1 MLSLERVV
9 YAHAVHAGAVD
20 GATPPA
26 LDGATFHV
34 GRGERV
40 AVLGR
45 NGSGKSTL
53 VGCACG
59 RLRPM
64 GGTVELD
71 GARVDGG
78 EGERALRRSVGYVG
92 QDPDDQLVASTLFD
106 DVAFGPCNLGLPADE
121 VGTRVAEALRSC
133 GLAGLEDRNVAEL
146 SGGERQRAALA
157 GAVAMRP
164 RYLLCDEPCSML
176 DARSRGGVLDALD
189 ALAAAGC
196 GVVHVTHELA
206 DVAGY
211 DRAVVLDAGRV
222 VWEGSPVELLLDEAA
237 CDRSACLLTE
247 RLLDVRRLVGRGAMG
262 LEEAR
267 RALAG
272 IRPREGGVPGGC
284 RPACRMRPGS
294 PGGAASPREGL
305 RVQGA
310 SFSYGASPRRPRR
323 VGRADP
329 ADAESPAVLRA
340 DLDVAPG
347 EVVLL
352 CGPTGSGK
360 TTLARLAA
368 GLYEPLS
375 GLVTADGAPCAPG
388 SVGYAFQRV
397 EDQLFASTVL
407 EDVAFG
413 PLCRGCGREEAR
425 RRAERA
431 LVRVGLDP
439 ARFGPCS
446 PFALSGGQ
454 MRRAALAGVLALER
468 PYVVFDEPTVGLD
481 AEGVRSFAGLLD
493 GLSGEGV
500 GVLVVSHDV
509 ERLAPIADRVV
520 AMEAGTVR
528 EEEAGRG
535 SGAAGSGASGEGAS
549 RGEPDARA
557 GVPVEAAPGAALR
570 RLDARVKLALL
581 LAWTVALFQVGSWPV
596 LCGIGVAALAAV
608 GACGAEARR
617 AVRGLAPLAV
627 VLAAIVA
634 AGALRFDG
642 SGAWHLAGAVG
653 VSPEGLD
660 ASLKAA
666 VRIAVMAGLAVPLT
680 AATPAAR
687 LSEALRWFLGPLGRL
702 RVPVDDVAMTLEVAL
717 RFVPLCE
724 GQLERVLLAQRARGA
739 RVGVGGPVRRVTSWV
754 PVAVPVLVGMFR
766 RGDALSATMASRC
779 YRGAG
784 RTRLAPPRMRP
795 ADVAVGAVG
804 CVLAAVC
811 AVAG

>member
-9 YAHAVHAGAVD
+9 YAHAVDAGACD
-20 GATPPA
+20 GAASPA

-59 RLRPM
+59 RLRPT
-64 GGTVELD
+64 GGSVELD
-71 GARVDGG
+71 GARVDGR
-78 EGERALRRSVGYVG
+78 EGERALRRAVGYVG

-106 DVAFGPCNLGLPADE
+106 EVAFGPCNLGLPADE
-121 VGTRVAEALRSC
+121 VGARVAEALRSC
-133 GLAGLEDRNVAEL
+133 RLAGLGDRNVAEL

-176 DARSRGGVLDALD
+176 DARSRGGVLDVLD

-272 IRPREGGVPGGC
+272 IRPEGRAPDGR
-284 RPACRMRPGS
+284 RPACRTRPGS
-294 PGGAASPREGL
+294 PGGATSPREGL
-305 RVQGA
+305 RVRGA

-323 VGRADP
+323 AGRADP

-368 GLYEPLS
+368 GLYKPLAGS
-375 GLVTADGAPCAPG
+375 VTADGAPCAPG

-397 EDQLFASTVL
+397 EDQLFAPTVL
-407 EDVAFG
+407 EDAAFG

-431 LVRVGLDP
+431 LARVGLDP
-439 ARFGPCS
+439 ARFGPRS

-528 EEEAGRG
+528 EEAAGRG
-535 SGAAGSGASGEGAS
+535 PGTAGSGAPGEGAS
-549 RGEPDARA
+549 RGKPDAQTGA
-557 GVPVEAAPGAALR
+557 PSAAAPGAALR

-596 LCGIGVAALAAV
+596 LCGIGVAALATV

-634 AGALRFDG
+634 AGALCFDG

-666 VRIAVMAGLAVPLT
+666 VRIAVMAVLAVPLT

-687 LSEALRWFLGPLGRL
+687 LSGALRWFLGPLGRL

-717 RFVPLCE
+717 RFVPLCA

-766 RGDALSATMASRC
+766 RGDALSAAMASRC
-779 YRGAG
+779 YRGTG
-784 RTRLAPPRMRP
+784 RTRLAPPRLRP
-795 ADVAVGAVG
+795 ADAAVGAVG

>member
-9 YAHAVHAGAVD
+9 YAHAVDAGACD
-20 GATPPA
+20 GAASPA

-34 GRGERV
+34 ERGERV

-59 RLRPM
+59 RLRPT
-64 GGTVELD
+64 GGSVELD
-71 GARVDGG
+71 GARVDGR
-78 EGERALRRSVGYVG
+78 EGERALRRAVGYVG

-106 DVAFGPCNLGLPADE
+106 EVAFGPCNLGLPADE
-121 VGTRVAEALRSC
+121 VGARVAEALRSC
-133 GLAGLEDRNVAEL
+133 GLAGLGDRNVAEL

-176 DARSRGGVLDALD
+176 DARSRGGVLDVLD

-272 IRPREGGVPGGC
+272 IRPEGRAPDGR
-284 RPACRMRPGS
+284 RPACRTRPGS
-294 PGGAASPREGL
+294 PGGATSPREGL
-305 RVQGA
+305 RVRGA

-323 VGRADP
+323 AGRADP

-368 GLYEPLS
+368 GLYKPLAGS
-375 GLVTADGAPCAPG
+375 VTADGAPCAPG

-397 EDQLFASTVL
+397 EDQLFAPTVL
-407 EDVAFG
+407 EDAAFG

-431 LVRVGLDP
+431 LARVGLDP
-439 ARFGPCS
+439 ARFGPRS

-528 EEEAGRG
+528 EEAAGRG
-535 SGAAGSGASGEGAS
+535 PGTAGSGAPGEGAS
-549 RGEPDARA
+549 RGKPDAQTGA
-557 GVPVEAAPGAALR
+557 PSAAAPGAALR

-596 LCGIGVAALAAV
+596 LCGIGVAALATV

-666 VRIAVMAGLAVPLT
+666 VRIAVMVGLAVPLT

-687 LSEALRWFLGPLGRL
+687 LSGALRWFLGPLGLL
-702 RVPVDDVAMTLEVAL
+702 RVPADDVAMTLEVAL
-717 RFVPLCE
+717 RFVPLCA

-766 RGDALSATMASRC
+766 RADALSAAMASRC

-795 ADVAVGAVG
+795 ADAAVGAVG

>member
-1 MLSLERVV
+1 
-9 YAHAVHAGAVD
+9 
-20 GATPPA
+20 
-26 LDGATFHV
+26 
-34 GRGERV
+34 
-40 AVLGR
+40 
-45 NGSGKSTL
+45 
-53 VGCACG
+53 
-59 RLRPM
+59 
-64 GGTVELD
+64 
-71 GARVDGG
+71 
-78 EGERALRRSVGYVG
+78 
-92 QDPDDQLVASTLFD
+92 
-106 DVAFGPCNLGLPADE
+106 
-121 VGTRVAEALRSC
+121 
-133 GLAGLEDRNVAEL
+133 
-146 SGGERQRAALA
+146 
-157 GAVAMRP
+157 
-164 RYLLCDEPCSML
+164 ML
-176 DARSRGGVLDALD
+176 DARSRGGVLDVLD

-196 GVVHVTHELA
+196 GIVHVTHELA

-222 VWEGSPVELLLDEAA
+222 VWEGSPVELLLDEVV
-237 CDRSACLLTE
+237 CDRSACLFTE

-272 IRPREGGVPGGC
+272 IRPEGRAPDGR
-284 RPACRMRPGS
+284 RPACRTRPGS
-294 PGGAASPREGL
+294 PGGATSPREGL
-305 RVQGA
+305 RVRGA

-323 VGRADP
+323 AGRADP

-368 GLYEPLS
+368 GLYKPLAGS
-375 GLVTADGAPCAPG
+375 VTADGAPCAPG

-397 EDQLFASTVL
+397 EDQLFAPTVL
-407 EDVAFG
+407 EDAAFG

-431 LVRVGLDP
+431 LARVGLDP
-439 ARFGPCS
+439 ARFGPRS

-481 AEGVRSFAGLLD
+481 AEGVRSFAGLLN

-528 EEEAGRG
+528 EEAAGRG
-535 SGAAGSGASGEGAS
+535 PGTAGSGAPGEGAS
-549 RGEPDARA
+549 RGKPDAQTGA
-557 GVPVEAAPGAALR
+557 PSAAAPGAALR
-570 RLDARVKLALL
+570 CLDARVKLALL

-596 LCGIGVAALAAV
+596 LCGIGVAALATV

-660 ASLKAA
+660 ASLKTA
-666 VRIAVMAGLAVPLT
+666 VRIAVMVGLAVPLT

-687 LSEALRWFLGPLGRL
+687 LSGALRWFLGPLGLL

-717 RFVPLCE
+717 RFVPLCA

-766 RGDALSATMASRC
+766 RADALSAAMVSRC

-795 ADVAVGAVG
+795 ADAAVGAVG

>member
-9 YAHAVHAGAVD
+9 YAHAVDAGACD
-20 GATPPA
+20 GAASPA

-34 GRGERV
+34 ERGERV

-59 RLRPM
+59 RLRPT
-64 GGTVELD
+64 GGSVELD
-71 GARVDGG
+71 GARVDGR
-78 EGERALRRSVGYVG
+78 EGERALRRAVGYVG

-106 DVAFGPCNLGLPADE
+106 EVAFGPCNLGLPADE
-121 VGTRVAEALRSC
+121 VGARVAEALRSC
-133 GLAGLEDRNVAEL
+133 GLAGLGDRNVAEL

-176 DARSRGGVLDALD
+176 DARSRGGVLDVLD

-272 IRPREGGVPGGC
+272 IRPEGRAPGGR
-284 RPACRMRPGS
+284 RPACRTRPGS
-294 PGGAASPREGL
+294 PGGATPPREGL

-329 ADAESPAVLRA
+329 ADAESPAVLGA

-368 GLYEPLS
+368 GLYEPLAGS
-375 GLVTADGAPCAPG
+375 VTADGASCVPG

-397 EDQLFASTVL
+397 EDQLFAPTVL
-407 EDVAFG
+407 EDAEFG

-439 ARFGPCS
+439 ARFGPRS

-528 EEEAGRG
+528 EEAAGRG
-535 SGAAGSGASGEGAS
+535 PGTAGSDAPGEGAS
-549 RGEPDARA
+549 RGKSDARA
-557 GVPVEAAPGAALR
+557 RVPGETAWEAALR

-596 LCGIGVAALAAV
+596 LCGIGVAALAIV

-666 VRIAVMAGLAVPLT
+666 VRIAVMVGLAVPLT

-687 LSEALRWFLGPLGRL
+687 LSGALRWFLGPLGRL

-717 RFVPLCE
+717 RFVPLCA

-766 RGDALSATMASRC
+766 RADALSAAMASRC
-779 YRGAG
+779 YRGTG
-784 RTRLAPPRMRP
+784 RTRLALPRLRP
-795 ADVAVGAVG
+795 ADAAVGAVG